1 MAEKHTSMRTGK
13 IMSNKKTG
21 KIIAVHSYKGGT
33 GKTLISVNL
42 AATFAKQGKNV
53 CLIDLDFRAPSLF
66 AILKAE
72 DANKW
77 FNDYLNDGCDAPNA
91 LIDMSGKLPG
101 SGKFSVGLANPSTE
115 AMRDMSA
122 KDRKWEMRALGRL
135 LALRNSLLESGGF
148 DYIIFDTSPGL
159 QYSSINA
166 IVASDLVIVATTG
179 DRSDVDG
186 TRRMLREMYDL
197 FEKKTG
203 LVVNKVLDAGSK
215 TKQEEMDIKA
225 KTVYQ
230 VPLLGLVPCFCDIL
244 RAEGDL
250 IFVRD
255 KPDHPFTKIMGEI
268 AKKIDNS
275 QVK

>member
-1 MAEKHTSMRTGK
+1 MKTR
-13 IMSNKKTG
+13 MS

-33 GKTLISVNL
+33 GKTLLAVNL
-42 AATFAKQGKNV
+42 AATFVKQGKKV
-53 CLIDLDFRAPSLF
+53 CLFDLDFRAPSLF
-66 AILKAE
+66 AILKVENAE
-72 DANKW
+72 HW
-77 FNDYLNDGCDAPNA
+77 LNDYLNGACDINKV
-91 LIDMSGKLPG
+91 LVDLSDRFSGN
-101 SGKFSVGLANPSTE
+101 GKFFVGLANPSTE
-115 AMRDMSA
+115 AIRDMSA

-135 LALRNSLLESGGF
+135 LSLRNTILNDKEF

-166 IVASDLVIVATTG
+166 IVTADLVIVATTG

-186 TRRMLREMYDL
+186 TSRMLRELYSL

-215 TKQEEMDIKA
+215 TKQDEMDVKA

-230 VPLLGLVPCFCDIL
+230 VPMLGLVPCFCEIL
-244 RAEGDL
+244 RAEGNL

-255 KPDHPFTKIMGEI
+255 KPDHPFTKIVDEM
-268 AKKIDNS
+268 ARKIEKSDI
-275 QVK
+275 K